1 MKSIIEQINKLS
13 EKRSMEAALEA
24 EKIIIK
30 ELEKDP
36 YNIDLLLRFAILEKD
51 VPLGDYEKGFIILN
65 SALAYKPKNP
75 LVLVIL
81 AAFHN
86 FYGHGITKGLH
97 DEIIS
102 YQTDDPEI
110 KSMLYY
116 ELSWYYAE
124 IGDKNKLEDVL
135 QKSVNLY
142 PKHVFNQYDLAELYY
157 KKNKLREAKTLIQ
170 NAIANVIK
178 IYTNDE
184 DFIGYDNTSATQYI
198 NEIIRGTHIT
208 DGTYARLKELLRKI
222 EEKLKEYN

>member
-13 EKRSMEAALEA
+13 EKRSMKAALEA

-30 ELEKDP
+30 ELERDP

-51 VPLGDYEKGFIILN
+51 VPLGDYEKSFIILN
-65 SALAYKPKNP
+65 SALAYEPKNP

-86 FYGHGITKGLH
+86 FYGHGITKELH

-124 IGDKNKLEDVL
+124 IGDKNRLEDIL

-142 PKHVFNQYDLAELYY
+142 HKHVFNQRNLAELYY
-157 KKNKLREAKTLIQ
+157 KKNKLKEAKTLIQ
-170 NAIANVIK
+170 NAIANVVK
-178 IYTNDE
+178 VYVNDE
-184 DFIGYDNTSATQYI
+184 DSIGYDNTSAIQYI
-198 NEIIRGTHIT
+198 NEIIKGTHIT
-208 DGTYARLKELLRKI
+208 NGTYARLKELLRKI
-222 EEKLKEYN
+222 EEGLKEYN

>member
-1 MKSIIEQINKLS
+1 
-13 EKRSMEAALEA
+13 MEAALEA

-51 VPLGDYEKGFIILN
+51 VPLGDYEKSFIILN

-75 LVLVIL
+75 LVLLIL
-81 AAFHN
+81 AAFYN
-86 FYGHGITKGLH
+86 FDGHGITKDLH
-97 DEIIS
+97 DKIIS
-102 YQTDDPEI
+102 YQTDTPEI

-116 ELSWYYAE
+116 ALSWYYAE
-124 IGDKNKLEDVL
+124 IGDKNKLEDIL
-135 QKSVNLY
+135 QESVNLY
-142 PKHVFNQYDLAELYY
+142 SKHVFNQYDLAELYY